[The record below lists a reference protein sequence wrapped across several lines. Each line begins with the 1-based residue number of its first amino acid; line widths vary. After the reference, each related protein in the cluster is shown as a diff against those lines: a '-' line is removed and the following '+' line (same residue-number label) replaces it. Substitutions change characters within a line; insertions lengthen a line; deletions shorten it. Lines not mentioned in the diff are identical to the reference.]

1 MYPNHAMDYINIKAL
16 SLEKINTFE
25 LYSLCFLQLFL
36 DATQKM
42 CYLYVSSPNLLLQH
56 YMQVVIYLV
65 YRYNFVMYQGFDQL
79 M

>member
-1 MYPNHAMDYINIKAL
+1 MDYINIKAL

-25 LYSLCFLQLFL
+25 LYSVCFLQLFQLFL

-56 YMQVVIYLV
+56 YMQIVVYLV
-65 YRYNFVMYQGFDQL
+65 YCYNFVMYQGFDQL